1 MLFRSIPRLQL
12 SAYLTAAGAAG
23 VGLMALAKTSE
34 AKIVYKPTNIQ
45 VTFEAWTPV
54 DLNSDGVSDASVLL
68 GPGAK
73 GILMYAGA
81 PAGNGVRL
89 NHNSNAVAGFFGL
102 PTGPGEKFG
111 GSKFAALMYGKS
123 FGYGKT
129 SSYVAFGPWVNVTNR
144 YLGVQFLISGETH
157 YGWVR
162 ITTKGGPVITGY
174 AYETTPDTSIE
185 DGAVTSPS
193 KVNSLAR
200 QIYSSPRRSRVASVS
215 WLAARKASQSG
226 VERRRQLPRSRG
238 RCKPRTVIFLL

>member
-1 MLFRSIPRLQL
+1 METKANPNQPRVAARINPKLEKKL

-111 GSKFAALMYGKS
+111 GSKFAAD
-123 FGYGKT
+123 
-129 SSYVAFGPWVNVTNR
+129 V
-144 YLGVQFLISGETH
+144 
-157 YGWVR
+157 
-162 ITTKGGPVITGY
+162 
-174 AYETTPDTSIE
+174 
-185 DGAVTSPS
+185 
-193 KVNSLAR
+193 R
-200 QIYSSPRRSRVASVS
+200 QILWIRENQQLCGIRSLGERYKSLSGSAVPHLRRDPLRLGAHNDQGRTRNHRLRIRNDSGYLDRRWSSHEPIE
-215 WLAARKASQSG
+215 G
-226 VERRRQLPRSRG
+226 
-238 RCKPRTVIFLL
+238 